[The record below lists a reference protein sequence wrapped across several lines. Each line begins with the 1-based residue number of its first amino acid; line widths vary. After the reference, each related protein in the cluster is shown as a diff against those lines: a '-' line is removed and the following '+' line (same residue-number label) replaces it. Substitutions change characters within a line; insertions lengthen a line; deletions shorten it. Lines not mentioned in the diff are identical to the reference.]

1 MELEAITTVLRPR
14 RHWEAMDLGFA
25 LARRWWRPLYRAW
38 FLLLLPLTLLLHL
51 LCYRHL
57 WLVPL
62 LLWWLKPLLDRV
74 PLYILSHTLFGEVPG
89 IRQTLK
95 ALPRLLSR
103 QALWALTFARLD
115 PARSFH
121 LPVWQLEQLRGSARR
136 RRQRVLDTQQKGAVW
151 LTFTCA
157 HFELIA
163 DLGLVA
169 LVWLLLPDFVRLDF
183 WELLEDKTVLQQ
195 LWLNLVEIFGLS
207 LIEPFYVAAGFTL
220 YLNRR
225 TWLEA
230 WDIEIGFRRLARRL
244 AVSST
249 TPVLLVA
256 VLCLGLPGEVQA
268 QLQRIPEFLPAS
280 PVGASLLAKG
290 TGSGLSNS
298 RASSLLPDTPSKETT
313 AQPAT
318 SPACQDWAVR
328 QTRLEQSD
336 STIKRTLAQVLQADE
351 FPHCEPTSA
360 WHFEWNEQP
369 SEEHRASRLESSL
382 GVWLARVVE
391 MLAWIT
397 LLGFIVALIWRLAK
411 RLPRA
416 GAAPTAT
423 TAMPPEAIASLPE
436 PLAPTA
442 AMAAWRLWQAGQP
455 REALGL
461 LYRSS
466 LVGLR
471 ARYRLPFSPGTTEDE
486 CLRLIGITLTDRPE
500 LVQFLTRLT
509 RHWQATA
516 YAHRLPD
523 SITMQELC
531 EQWPHHFPA

>member
-1 MELEAITTVLRPR
+1 MELEAISTVLRPR

-25 LARRWWRPLYRAW
+25 LARCWWRPLYRAW

-51 LCYRHL
+51 LCYQRL

-89 IRQTLK
+89 ARQTLK
-95 ALPRLLSR
+95 ALPGLLSR

-121 LPVWQLEQLRGSARR
+121 MPIWQLEQLRGGMRR
-136 RRQRVLDTQQKGAVW
+136 RRQRVLDAQQKGAVW

-195 LWLNLVEIFGLS
+195 LWINLVEIFGLS

-225 TWLEA
+225 TRLEA

-244 AVSST
+244 AYSSA

-256 VLCLGLPGEVQA
+256 VLCLGLSGQA
-268 QLQRIPEFLPAS
+268 
-280 PVGASLLAKG
+280 LAAAG
-290 TGSGLSNS
+290 
-298 RASSLLPDTPSKETT
+298 ETT

-328 QTRLEQSD
+328 QTRLEQTD
-336 STIKRTLAQVLQADE
+336 SAIKRTLAQVLQADE

-360 WHFEWNEQP
+360 WRFDWNGRHAEQQR
-369 SEEHRASRLESSL
+369 SSLLESSL
-382 GVWLARVVE
+382 GMWLARAVE
-391 MLAWIT
+391 VLAWT
-397 LLGFIVALIWRLAK
+397 LLMGFLAALAWRLAK
-411 RLPRA
+411 RLPRV
-416 GAAPTAT
+416 GPPSTAA
-423 TAMPPEAIASLPE
+423 TAMALDDIASLPE

-466 LVGLR
+466 LAGLR
-471 ARYRLPFSPGTTEDE
+471 ARYGLPFSPGATEDE
-486 CLRLIGITLTDRPE
+486 CLRLIGTSLADRPE
-500 LVQFLTRLT
+500 LVHFLTRLT

-523 SITMQELC
+523 SPAVQELC
-531 EQWPHHFPA
+531 EQWPRHFLA

>member
-25 LARRWWRPLYRAW
+25 LARCWWRPLYRAW

-51 LCYRHL
+51 LCYQRL

-95 ALPRLLSR
+95 ALPGLLSR

-121 LPVWQLEQLRGSARR
+121 LPVWQLEQLRGGARR
-136 RRQRVLDTQQKGAVW
+136 RRQRVLDAQQKGAAW

-195 LWLNLVEIFGLS
+195 LWINLVEIFGLS

-225 TWLEA
+225 TRLEA

-244 AVSST
+244 AYSSA

-256 VLCLGLPGEVQA
+256 FSMPGIVRQRRHRRLPEKLAHRPYQPRPRRN
-268 QLQRIPEFLPAS
+268 QPTS
-280 PVGASLLAKG
+280 PVRTGPPGRPAWNRRTAPSNARSLRCCKPTSSPIANRHPPGASSG
-290 TGSGLSNS
+290 TDGPRRNNGHRRWNLPWERGW
-298 RASSLLPDTPSKETT
+298 RAPSKCW
-313 AQPAT
+313 PGPYCWGS
-318 SPACQDWAVR
+318 SP
-328 QTRLEQSD
+328 
-336 STIKRTLAQVLQADE
+336 
-351 FPHCEPTSA
+351 P
-360 WHFEWNEQP
+360 
-369 SEEHRASRLESSL
+369 
-382 GVWLARVVE
+382 
-391 MLAWIT
+391 
-397 LLGFIVALIWRLAK
+397 
-411 RLPRA
+411 
-416 GAAPTAT
+416 
-423 TAMPPEAIASLPE
+423 
-436 PLAPTA
+436 
-442 AMAAWRLWQAGQP
+442 
-455 REALGL
+455 
-461 LYRSS
+461 
-466 LVGLR
+466 
-471 ARYRLPFSPGTTEDE
+471 
-486 CLRLIGITLTDRPE
+486 
-500 LVQFLTRLT
+500 
-509 RHWQATA
+509 
-516 YAHRLPD
+516 
-523 SITMQELC
+523 
-531 EQWPHHFPA
+531 